1 MARTFDLS
9 NKTYHV
15 AGRAAAIKDEDNQ
28 ELLAVLGCAPTTLV
42 RADVVIAGS
51 GGKKK
56 IEQARERG
64 VTVITEGEALAALD
78 DDGHVTLA
86 SSDIT
91 QIIGEL
97 RSLFAREDLSD
108 SDRWLLCAGTLD
120 RCDVD
125 QVAPVLEYV
134 RSAFVRA
141 VDARQT
147 WAPQNTKHRLMN
159 DVNSKWVLGN
169 PRDELFVAPPGWVLE
184 MAAGD
189 YHPKHALVRALNLD
203 HQLFERDGLEAVLA
217 DPYLEG
223 VHFLNFG
230 RHTIHPGRLLGALDR
245 FEGLALREIWL
256 YDFRS
261 ELPGRLAKNA
271 RALRGVRKLV
281 FHGCQMLYMEE
292 YHYGSQRLSEA
303 DGDELVTRIEGL
315 DVFDAPPRVEFRRIG
330 NR

>member
-1 MARTFDLS
+1 MARTFDIS

-15 AGRAAAIKDEDNQ
+15 AGRAADIKREENR
-28 ELLAVLGCAPTTLV
+28 ELLEVLGCAPTTLL
-42 RADVVIAGS
+42 RADVVIVGS

-56 IEQARERG
+56 VEQARERG
-64 VTVITEGEALAALD
+64 IPVITEDEALAALD
-78 DDGHVTLA
+78 DDGRVTLA

-120 RCDVD
+120 RCDVE
-125 QVAPVLEYV
+125 QVAPVIEYV

-147 WAPQNTKHRLMN
+147 WAPKNTKHRLMN

-169 PRDELFVAPPGWVLE
+169 PRDELFVAPPGWILE

-203 HQLFERDGLEAVLA
+203 HQRFGRDWLRVLLG

-230 RHTIHPGRLLGALDR
+230 RNTLHPGPVLGELDG
-245 FEGLALREIWL
+245 FEGLALEEVWL
-256 YDFRS
+256 YDFRR
-261 ELPGRLAKNA
+261 ELPGQLARNA
-271 RALRGVRKLV
+271 GALRGVRKLV
-281 FHGCQMLYMEE
+281 FHGCRMLYMDE
-292 YHYGSQRLSEA
+292 YHYGGERIGEAEGDALIARVRGLS
-303 DGDELVTRIEGL
+303 
-315 DVFDAPPRVEFRRIG
+315 VFDAPPQIEFRRIG